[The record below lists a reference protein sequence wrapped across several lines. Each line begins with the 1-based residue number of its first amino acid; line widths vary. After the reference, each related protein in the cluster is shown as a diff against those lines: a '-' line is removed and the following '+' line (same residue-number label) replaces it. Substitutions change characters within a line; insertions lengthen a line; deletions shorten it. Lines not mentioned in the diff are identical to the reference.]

1 MNTLTQFLTVFTPGA
16 QGGAAIAEILFGGA
30 NPEGKLPI
38 TFYQTTEELPEFTD
52 YAMKGRT
59 YRYME
64 NEALYPFGYGLSYTT
79 YAYGN
84 LECVKPFDAQ
94 DGITLQVTVTNTGDR
109 EGTETLQVYV
119 KAKREGTPNPQL
131 KYVKK
136 ITLKPGESVTE
147 EIHLSPEVFY
157 AL

>member
-1 MNTLTQFLTVFTPGA
+1 
-16 QGGAAIAEILFGGA
+16 
-30 NPEGKLPI
+30 
-38 TFYQTTEELPEFTD
+38 
-52 YAMKGRT
+52 MKGRT

-131 KYVKK
+131 KYVKNNIK
-136 ITLKPGESVTE
+136 AGRICDRGNSPFAGSV
-147 EIHLSPEVFY
+147 Y